1 MMTKPQRWWQFTIE
15 RFEPASHITMIV
27 VFLIAHVLVARALMP
42 LSLKFMDYIILFI
55 GVTAFYFKLRLY
67 DEVKDYELDVVI
79 NKTRPLPRG
88 LLALKDM
95 FRGMAVCILIELVC
109 FVTNGP
115 QGLFSMIIAI
125 IYSLIMYKEF
135 FIPEKIRPLLTTYA
149 LVHTIVTT
157 LLSFAI
163 FSFITK
169 HNFYQVVTNINF
181 LSFALA
187 NWLLFNIFEFGRKT
201 FATSEERPNVDTYS
215 SLFGRTGAVILVAS
229 QAIIAFALSLNLIN
243 ANHTVLIWGNA
254 ILLVILAI
262 LSTSYII
269 KDKATVAKFYR
280 NFSSVYIIVYF
291 LILIAAHLITR

>member
-1 MMTKPQRWWQFTIE
+1 MMTKPQRWWQFTKE
-15 RFEPASHITMIV
+15 RFEPASHITMII
-27 VFLIAHVLVARALMP
+27 VFLVAHVLVARSLMP
-42 LSLKFMDYIILFI
+42 LSLSLKDYLILFI

-67 DEVKDYELDVVI
+67 DEVKDYDLDVVI

-95 FRGMAVCILIELVC
+95 FRGIAVCILIELIT
-109 FVTNGP
+109 FMTNGP
-115 QGLFSMIIAI
+115 QGLVSMIIAI

-163 FSFITK
+163 FSFISK
-169 HNFYQVVTNINF
+169 HNFYQVVTNPSF

-187 NWLLFNIFEFGRKT
+187 NWMLFNIFEFGRKT
-201 FATSEERPNVDTYS
+201 FASSEERQNVDTYS
-215 SLFGRTGAVILVAS
+215 SLFGRTGAVTLVAS
-229 QAIIAFALSLNLIN
+229 QAVIAFVLSLNLIN
-243 ANHTVLIWGNA
+243 ANHAVLIWGNA
-254 ILLVILAI
+254 ILLIILMI
-262 LSTSYII
+262 LSISYVI

-280 NFSSVYIIVYF
+280 NFSSVYIIAYF
-291 LILIAAHLITR
+291 LILITAHLLN